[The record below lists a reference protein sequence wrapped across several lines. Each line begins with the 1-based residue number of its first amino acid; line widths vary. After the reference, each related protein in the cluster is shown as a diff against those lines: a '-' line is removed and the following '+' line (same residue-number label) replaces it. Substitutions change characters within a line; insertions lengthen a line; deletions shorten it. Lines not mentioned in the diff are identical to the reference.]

1 MDEKNENMNVE
12 GTEDNVI
19 EMEKE
24 SKVRGFMHKHGKK
37 IAVGAAVIVGVGI
50 SYVLGKNSIKAIPSV
65 DVSDAIDDVSDAA
78 MTFTEV

>member
-1 MDEKNENMNVE
+1 MNEKNENMNVE
-12 GTEDNVI
+12 ETEENVI
-19 EMEKE
+19 EMKE

-37 IAVGAAVIVGVGI
+37 IAVGAAVIAGVGI
-50 SYVLGKNSIKAIPSV
+50 SYVLGKNSIKTIPSV

>member
-12 GTEDNVI
+12 GTEENVI

-37 IAVGAAVIVGVGI
+37 IAVGAAVIAGIGI

-65 DVSDAIDDVSDAA
+65 DVSDAIDDVDAA